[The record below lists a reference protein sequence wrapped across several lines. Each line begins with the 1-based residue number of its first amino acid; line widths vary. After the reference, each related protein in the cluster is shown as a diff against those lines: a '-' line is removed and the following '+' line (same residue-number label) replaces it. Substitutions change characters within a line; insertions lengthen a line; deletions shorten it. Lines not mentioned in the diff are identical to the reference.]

1 MIKIDNLKK
10 QFGETCACDIPSFTI
25 NDGDILGLVGNNGA
39 GKTTL
44 FRLLLDL
51 LKADEGSVSYVFSL
65 PDGEASGTVAT
76 AGMSGTVASAGMSG
90 TVASAGMSGT
100 VASAGMSGTVATEGA
115 MGTVATEGAVAINP
129 TESEAWKQ
137 HVGAYIDEGFLID
150 FLTPEEYFAFL
161 GKVSGISQQEVDARL
176 QQFERFANGEV
187 FGQKKLIRNL
197 SAGNKMK
204 VGIISAL
211 FRRPK
216 TVILDEPF
224 NFLDPTSQMVL
235 KHLLQDYA
243 NETGSTILI
252 SSHNLQ
258 HTVDISTRIALLEH
272 GKIIRDLS
280 NNEGSAASELQEY
293 FEAE

>member
-1 MIKIDNLKK
+1 MITINHLKK
-10 QFGETCACDIPSFTI
+10 QFGETIACNVEEFTI

-51 LKADEGSVSYVFSL
+51 LKPDEGMVFL
-65 PDGEASGTVAT
+65 NG
-76 AGMSGTVASAGMSG
+76 
-90 TVASAGMSGT
+90 
-100 VASAGMSGTVATEGA
+100 
-115 MGTVATEGAVAINP
+115 INP
-129 TESEAWKQ
+129 AESEAWKQ
-137 HVGAYIDEGFLID
+137 QVGAYIDEGFLID

-161 GKVSGISQQEVDARL
+161 GKISGMTQTEVDERL
-176 QQFERFANGEV
+176 KDFEQFAAGEV

-197 SAGNKMK
+197 SAGNKQK

-211 FRRPK
+211 FRRPQ

-224 NFLDPTSQMVL
+224 NFLDPSSQLVL
-235 KHLLQDYA
+235 KHVLTDYA
-243 NETGSTILI
+243 HETGATLLI

-272 GKIIRDLS
+272 GVVLRDLP
-280 NNEGSAASELQEY
+280 NQETSAAKELEEY
-293 FEAE
+293 FGG

>member
-1 MIKIDNLKK
+1 MIKIENLKK

-65 PDGEASGTVAT
+65 PDGEP
-76 AGMSGTVASAGMSG
+76 SGTVASAGMSG

-100 VASAGMSGTVATEGA
+100 VASEGTVTI
-115 MGTVATEGAVAINP
+115 TP

-235 KHLLQDYA
+235 KHLLHDYA

>member
-76 AGMSGTVASAGMSG
+76 
-90 TVASAGMSGT
+90 AGMSGT

>member
-10 QFGETCACDIPSFTI
+10 QFGETCACDIPSFQI

-44 FRLLLDL
+44 FRMLLDL
-51 LKADEGSVSYVFSL
+51 LKADEGSVEI
-65 PDGEASGTVAT
+65 DG
-76 AGMSGTVASAGMSG
+76 
-90 TVASAGMSGT
+90 
-100 VASAGMSGTVATEGA
+100 
-115 MGTVATEGAVAINP
+115 INP
-129 TESEAWKQ
+129 AESEAWKR
-137 HVGAYIDEGFLID
+137 HVGAYIDEGFHID

-161 GKVSGISQQEVDARL
+161 GKVSGLTQAEVDERL
-176 QQFERFANGEV
+176 KDFERFANGEI

-211 FRRPK
+211 LRRPQ

-224 NFLDPTSQMVL
+224 NFLDPTSQLVL
-235 KHLLQDYA
+235 KHLLTDY
-243 NETGSTILI
+243 NRETGATILI

-272 GKIIRDLS
+272 GVIIRDLP
-280 NNEGSAASELQEY
+280 NAEGSARTELEAY
-293 FEAE
+293 FSAE

>member
-1 MIKIDNLKK
+1 MITISNLKK

-51 LKADEGSVSYVFSL
+51 LKADDGSVESPS
-65 PDGEASGTVAT
+65 
-76 AGMSGTVASAGMSG
+76 
-90 TVASAGMSGT
+90 
-100 VASAGMSGTVATEGA
+100 
-115 MGTVATEGAVAINP
+115 AINP
-129 TESEAWKQ
+129 AESEAWKE

-150 FLTPEEYFAFL
+150 FLTPEEYFSFL
-161 GKVSGISQQEVDARL
+161 GKVSGISQQEVDERL
-176 QQFERFANGEV
+176 QHFERFANDEI
-187 FGQKKLIRNL
+187 FGKKKLIRDL

-211 FRRPK
+211 FRHPK

-224 NFLDPTSQMVL
+224 NFLDPTSQLVL
-235 KHLLQDYA
+235 KHLLKDYA
-243 NETGSTILI
+243 QETGATILI

-258 HTVDISTRIALLEH
+258 HTVDISSRIALLEH
-272 GKIIRDLS
+272 GVIIRDLPNS
-280 NNEGSAASELQEY
+280 EGSATQELQEY
-293 FEAE
+293 FGAE

>member
-1 MIKIDNLKK
+1 MIKIENLKK

-51 LKADEGSVSYVFSL
+51 LKADEGSVSYVFPSF
-65 PDGEASGTVAT
+65 DGETSGTE
-76 AGMSGTVASAGMSG
+76 GTVG
-90 TVASAGMSGT
+90 
-100 VASAGMSGTVATEGA
+100 TEG
-115 MGTVATEGAVAINP
+115 MVAINP
-129 TESEAWKQ
+129 TEAWKQ

-161 GKVSGISQQEVDARL
+161 GKVSGISQQEVDERL
-176 QQFERFANGEV
+176 QLFERFANGEV

-211 FRRPK
+211 FRRPQ
-216 TVILDEPF
+216 TVVLDEPF

-243 NETGSTILI
+243 QQTGATILI

-272 GKIIRDLS
+272 GQIIRDLP
-280 NNEGSAASELQEY
+280 NAAGSAAAELQEY
-293 FEAE
+293 FGAE

>member
-1 MIKIDNLKK
+1 MIKINNLKK

-51 LKADEGSVSYVFSL
+51 LKADEGSVEYVFT
-65 PDGEASGTVAT
+65 PDGEPSGTVT
-76 AGMSGTVASAGMSG
+76 GSPVTTPDASVLG
-90 TVASAGMSGT
+90 
-100 VASAGMSGTVATEGA
+100 
-115 MGTVATEGAVAINP
+115 INP
-129 TESEAWKQ
+129 AESEAWKQ
-137 HVGAYIDEGFLID
+137 HVGAYIDQGFLID

-161 GKVSGISQQEVDARL
+161 GKISGMKQAEVDERL
-176 QQFERFANGEV
+176 QQFERFANGEI

-197 SAGNKMK
+197 SAGNTMK

-211 FRRPK
+211 LRQPK

-224 NFLDPTSQMVL
+224 NFLDPTSQLVL
-235 KHLLQDYA
+235 KHLLRDYA
-243 NETGSTILI
+243 ASTGATILI

-258 HTVDISTRIALLEH
+258 HTIDISTRIALLEH
-272 GKIIRDLS
+272 GQIIRDLPNS
-280 NNEGSAASELQEY
+280 EGSANTELQAY
-293 FEAE
+293 FSADVDITEEEKEEKTTE